1 VLEQM
6 RQFGAPAAA
15 IAVVEARVE
24 QAEAADDFEV
34 WPDCWQA
41 FEFFRS
47 LRGQWR
53 HVSGMSTDRTGLD
66 FVAVQVAMTHHPIPR
81 RRQGALFKDMQIM
94 ETAVL
99 LADHERALKRAA
111 EKGNG

>member
-1 VLEQM
+1 M
-6 RQFGAPAAA
+6 RQAGAPAAA
-15 IAVVEARVE
+15 IAAVEAQVE
-24 QAEAADDFEV
+24 QSEAAADFEV

-53 HVSGMSTDRTGLD
+53 YVSGMSTDRTGLD
-66 FVAVQVAMTHHPIPR
+66 FAAVQVAMTHHPIPR

-99 LADHERALKRAA
+99 LADHERAQKRAA